1 MNKRKRFRGNVLPEI
16 TLLIR
21 PFMKADREA
30 LSRLYLES
38 RQDTFTWQ
46 NSAAFCLSDFDRDT
60 AEEAIWVAE
69 RQGALVGFVSVDA
82 ADNFVHNLFVATHW
96 LGHGIG
102 SQLLATSLANI
113 GSPAR
118 LKCLVENTRAIV
130 FYQTKGWQ
138 KVGDGVSDD
147 GKYVV
152 FEMDNS

>member
-1 MNKRKRFRGNVLPEI
+1 M
-16 TLLIR
+16 LLIR
-21 PFMKADREA
+21 PFMEADREV
-30 LSRLYLES
+30 LSRIYLES
-38 RQDTFTWQ
+38 RQDTFTWL

-60 AEEAIWVAE
+60 AGEAIWVAE
-69 RQGALVGFVSVDA
+69 RQGTLVGFVSVDED
-82 ADNFVHNLFVATHW
+82 DNFVHNLFVATQW

-118 LKCLVENTRAIV
+118 LKCLVGNTRAIA

-138 KVGDGVSDD
+138 KVGEGVSDD

-152 FEMDNS
+152 LEMEKSWRR